1 MGRRASGTWP
11 CRMLCSGALALLL
24 ALSWAGCG
32 GSGELEG
39 APSGAVVARVG
50 EVSISKTAL
59 EHQVAIRTAERPSG
73 LAVKSHRALQRE
85 ALTELISRQWVL
97 QQAAQ
102 RGALPSSAEVN
113 RALARESGAS
123 ASTRELF
130 LGQLQARGQSLAD
143 AQKQM
148 KVTMRVEMQVKLAAA
163 KLRQLALASAP
174 KLSEAQLTAYYA
186 THKQQFAIPEGRYV
200 TVVTRQSR
208 DAALQAKRAVE
219 HGQNIRHLGLYEVF
233 KRRPPASET
242 KRVRAVFNARPHL
255 LIGPV
260 HEAPYYT
267 VFEVVRVTRPRQQ
280 SLTEVRSAIAAQL
293 RSERS
298 QRALSSFLTK
308 WRSNWTAHT
317 SCAPAFVVE
326 GCRQHGAP
334 PGAKGPYGLD

>member
-1 MGRRASGTWP
+1 VSRRASRTWP
-11 CRMLCSGALALLL
+11 CRTLCSGALAVLI
-24 ALSWAGCG
+24 ALTWAGCG

-59 EHQVAIRTAERPSG
+59 ERQVAIRTAERPSG
-73 LAVKSHRALQRE
+73 LAVKSHLALQRE
-85 ALTELISRQWVL
+85 ALTELILRQWIL

-102 RGALPSSAEVN
+102 RGALPSSAEVS
-113 RALARESGAS
+113 RALAQQLGTPAS
-123 ASTRELF
+123 DR
-130 LGQLQARGQSLAD
+130 QALLDRLRTTGQSLAD
-143 AQKQM
+143 AQEQI
-148 KVTMRVEMQVKLAAA
+148 RVKLAAA

-174 KLSEAQLTAYYA
+174 KLPEAQLAAYYA
-186 THKQQFAIPEGRYV
+186 AHKQQFAIPEGRYV

-255 LIGPV
+255 LTGPV

-267 VFEVVRVTRPRQQ
+267 VFDVVQVTRPRQQ
-280 SLTEVRSAIAAQL
+280 SLAEVRSAIAAQL
-293 RSERS
+293 RNERS
-298 QRALSSFLTK
+298 EYALSSFLTK
-308 WRSNWTAHT
+308 WRSSWTAHT

-334 PGAKGPYGLD
+334 PGPRGPYGLG